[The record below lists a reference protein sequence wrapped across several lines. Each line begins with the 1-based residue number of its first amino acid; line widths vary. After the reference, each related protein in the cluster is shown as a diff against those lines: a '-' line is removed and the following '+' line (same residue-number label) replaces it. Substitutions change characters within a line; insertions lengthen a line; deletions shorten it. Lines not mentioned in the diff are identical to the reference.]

1 MLLKIPGMIAQ
12 GDFQPSLARSQKH
25 LGQQSGSASRPR
37 FFAEIRMG
45 SVVDR
50 VCARDKRES
59 GPEPAPMGTDSDT
72 GAKLFAI

>member
-12 GDFQPSLARSQKH
+12 GARHPSFALIQKH
-25 LGQQSGSASRPR
+25 LSQASGSARMPR